1 MVKINFKDKKLKN
14 KDKENFKN
22 KKLKQI
28 SNF

>member
-22 KKLKQI
+22 KKLKKN